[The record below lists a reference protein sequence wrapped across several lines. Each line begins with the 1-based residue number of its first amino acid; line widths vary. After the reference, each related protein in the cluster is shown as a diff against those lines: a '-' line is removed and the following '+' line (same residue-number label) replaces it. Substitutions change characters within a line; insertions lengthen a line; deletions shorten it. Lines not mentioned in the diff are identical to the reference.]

1 MQIETQRKIFK
12 QWLNDYSKLIFKVV
26 RAYTISPQDQ
36 EDLFQEILIHIY
48 SAIPCFRGEA
58 KETTWIY
65 RISLNT
71 ALTWS
76 RNEKRKRK
84 KFKTNVLNIQDLATN
99 SNDNND
105 LSQNEQIL
113 NDVYDAM
120 RKLSKSDSS
129 IILLYLD
136 GLSYDQI
143 SEVIGISKTNV
154 GVRLNRAKKKLAQ
167 LLKGV
172 IDDF

>member
-1 MQIETQRKIFK
+1 MQIGMQEKIFK
-12 QWLNDYSKLIFKVV
+12 RWLNDYSKLIFKVV
-26 RAYTISPQDQ
+26 RTYAVSPQDQ
-36 EDLFQEILIHIY
+36 DDLFQEILIQLY
-48 SAIPCFRGEA
+48 LAIPGFRGDA

-65 RISLNT
+65 RVSLNT
-71 ALTWS
+71 ALTWN

-84 KFKTNVLNIQDLATN
+84 KFKTNVLDIQDLASN

-105 LSQNEQIL
+105 LSQNQQIL

-143 SEVIGISKTNV
+143 SEVIGISKINV

-167 LLKGV
+167 LLKGL

>member
-26 RAYTISPQDQ
+26 RAYAISPQDQ

-84 KFKTNVLNIQDLATN
+84 RFKTDILDVQEVPAAKSD
-99 SNDNND
+99 SEDP
-105 LSQNEQIL
+105 SQNEQIL
-113 NDVYDAM
+113 NQVYDAI
-120 RKLSKSDSS
+120 RQLPKSDSS
-129 IILLYLD
+129 IVLLYLD
-136 GLSYDQI
+136 GLGYDEI
-143 SEVIGISKTNV
+143 SEIIGISKTNV

-167 LLKGV
+167 LLKGL

>member
-84 KFKTNVLNIQDLATN
+84 RFKTDILDVQEVPATE
-99 SNDNND
+99 SDSD
-105 LSQNEQIL
+105 DSLQNEQIL
-113 NDVYDAM
+113 NQVYDAI
-120 RKLSKSDSS
+120 RQLPKSDSS
-129 IILLYLD
+129 IVLLYLD
-136 GLSYDQI
+136 GLGYDEI
-143 SEVIGISKTNV
+143 SEIIGISKTNV
-154 GVRLNRAKKKLAQ
+154 GVRLNRVKKKLAQ
-167 LLKGV
+167 LLKGL

>member
-1 MQIETQRKIFK
+1 MQIGMQEKIFK
-12 QWLNDYSKLIFKVV
+12 RWLNDYSKLIFKVV
-26 RAYTISPQDQ
+26 RTYAVSPQDQ
-36 EDLFQEILIHIY
+36 DDLFQEILIQLY
-48 SAIPCFRGEA
+48 LAIPGFRGDA

-65 RISLNT
+65 RVSLNT
-71 ALTWS
+71 ALTWN

-84 KFKTNVLNIQDLATN
+84 KFKTNVLDIQDLASN

-105 LSQNEQIL
+105 LSQNQQIL

-143 SEVIGISKTNV
+143 SEVIGISKINV
-154 GVRLNRAKKKLAQ
+154 GVRLNRAKKKLAR
-167 LLKGV
+167 LLKGL

>member
-26 RAYTISPQDQ
+26 RAYTVLPQDQ

-48 SAIPCFRGEA
+48 SAIPGFRGEA

-84 KFKTNVLNIQDLATN
+84 RFK
-99 SNDNND
+99 NDILD
-105 LSQNEQIL
+105 VQEVPAVKSDSDDPLQNEQIL
-113 NDVYDAM
+113 NQVYDAI
-120 RKLSKSDSS
+120 RQLPKSDSS
-129 IILLYLD
+129 IVLLYLD
-136 GLSYDQI
+136 GLSYDEI
-143 SEVIGISKTNV
+143 SEIIGISKTNV
-154 GVRLNRAKKKLAQ
+154 GARLNRAKKKLVQ
-167 LLKGV
+167 LLKGL

>member
-1 MQIETQRKIFK
+1 MQIEKQQKIFK
-12 QWLNDYSKLIFKVV
+12 QWLNDYRKLIFKVV
-26 RAYTISPQDQ
+26 KAYAVSPQDQ
-36 EDLFQEILIHIY
+36 DDLFQEILIQIY
-48 SAIPCFRGEA
+48 SAIANFRGDA

-71 ALTWS
+71 ALTWR
-76 RNEKRKRK
+76 RNEKRK
-84 KFKTNVLNIQDLATN
+84 KFKTNILDIQDVPTTR
-99 SNDNND
+99 NDNND

-113 NDVYDAM
+113 NDVYDAI

-129 IILLYLD
+129 IVLLYLD

-154 GVRLNRAKKKLAQ
+154 GVRLNRAKKKLTQ
-167 LLKGV
+167 LLKGL

>member
-1 MQIETQRKIFK
+1 MQIEKQRKIFK

-84 KFKTNVLNIQDLATN
+84 RFKTDILDVQEVSATK
-99 SNDNND
+99 SDSD
-105 LSQNEQIL
+105 DPLQNEQIL
-113 NDVYDAM
+113 NQVYDAI
-120 RKLSKSDSS
+120 RQLTKSDSS
-129 IILLYLD
+129 IVLLYLD
-136 GLSYDQI
+136 GLGYDEI
-143 SEVIGISKTNV
+143 SEIIGISKTNV